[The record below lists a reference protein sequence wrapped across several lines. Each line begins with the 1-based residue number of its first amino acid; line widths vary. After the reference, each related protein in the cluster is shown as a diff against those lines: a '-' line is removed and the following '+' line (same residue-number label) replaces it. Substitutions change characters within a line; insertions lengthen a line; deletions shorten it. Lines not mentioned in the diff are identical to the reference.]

1 MIPWEIPGQKKLLG
15 FRKFIAKWNRK
26 RIGSYFDHQPKME
39 GSVKKQMNA
48 GPAFN
53 YHEGVLTFFSIDI

>member
-1 MIPWEIPGQKKLLG
+1 
-15 FRKFIAKWNRK
+15 
-26 RIGSYFDHQPKME
+26 ME